1 MNSSPLNINR
11 SSNIIY
17 TILFIFFMYNIYINT
32 SKIIAEKSTDN
43 TFILSIPNEIY
54 KSNKNKIDF
63 ILHKT
68 KGIIKY
74 HNINLALREYSLSSF
89 AESEILP
96 IILKITI
103 EQSFDYYS
111 FSNTMNNISNYIE
124 IKKLDNENP
133 EKYKPLFILVFI
145 LGIIFLVDLEYRDHI
160 SNIKKLKILKAD
172 NFYIYKKYISFYK
185 NKFLAII
192 IINILLII
200 TQRYVFD
207 LSFSNLLTHT
217 SLFVFIFFITQAYI
231 IYKISKSFD
240 SNRLS

>member
-1 MNSSPLNINR
+1 MNSSTLYINQ

-17 TILFIFFMYNIYINT
+17 TTLFIFFMYNIYINT
-32 SKIIAEKSTDN
+32 SKIITEKSTNN
-43 TFILSIPNEIY
+43 TILLSIPNEIY

-74 HNINLALREYSLSSF
+74 NNINLSLQEYSLSTY

-96 IILKITI
+96 IILKILI
-103 EQSFDYYS
+103 ENSFDYYS
-111 FSNTMNNISNYIE
+111 FSNTMKDISNYIE
-124 IKKLDNENP
+124 TKKLDS
-133 EKYKPLFILVFI
+133 KHSKTYKSFLILIFIIGV
-145 LGIIFLVDLEYRDHI
+145 IFLVDLEYRNHI
-160 SNIKKLKILKAD
+160 QNINKLKILKAD

-185 NKFLAII
+185 NKLLAIT
-192 IINILLII
+192 IINILLIVN
-200 TQRYVFD
+200 QKYVFG

-217 SLFVFIFFITQAYI
+217 SLFLSILFFTQIYI
-231 IYKISKSFD
+231 IYKISKSFN